1 MNFCISRFFTV
12 GALCALLFA
21 SSAVAQLT
29 PNSRQRNRRH
39 VLEVY
44 NDKDTSLAVAAV
56 AFYSRLHPEAS
67 TATFAR
73 SSYWHSRKEQSI
85 RAVAVLR
92 VTEHVQ
98 IDAAS
103 EFAFNKRVDSLRA
116 ERASIGA
123 DVAGDYPAHTAVVRY
138 NAYLFAQ
145 DNGATWEVFETGE
158 DLSPTLAG
166 QQEAALEL
174 TIAKRQER
182 YAEVR

>member
-1 MNFCISRFFTV
+1 M
-12 GALCALLFA
+12 
-21 SSAVAQLT
+21 
-29 PNSRQRNRRH
+29 
-39 VLEVY
+39 
-44 NDKDTSLAVAAV
+44 
-56 AFYSRLHPEAS
+56 
-67 TATFAR
+67 
-73 SSYWHSRKEQSI
+73 
-85 RAVAVLR
+85 LR